1 MSLVTS
7 GPNINAPAVPPFA
20 GDVDPLQ
27 PQRNPATSIGM
38 LNFSV
43 RNIDRFIGFSP
54 EVINEGFCIRSNRVS
69 ALLHEFRYV
78 NKLSW
83 SQSSTRARSSSCW
96 T

>member
-69 ALLHEFRYV
+69 ALLHRFLFRQQRR
-78 NKLSW
+78 LSLC
-83 SQSSTRARSSSCW
+83 SLRSGSHC
-96 T
+96 